1 MSDTVRTRRAASYK
15 EAVEW
20 VANCA
25 DDIDDAVLA
34 RFVSDVFK
42 RPMDEVVAD
51 VRNVLNPKP
60 RGKRGRPAAG
70 TPEVESVAAAE

>member
-15 EAVEW
+15 EAVAW
-20 VANCA
+20 VANCE
-25 DDIDDAVLA
+25 DDVSDAVLA

-51 VRNVLNPKP
+51 VRAVLNPKP
-60 RGKRGRPAAG
+60 RGKRGRPSADG
-70 TPEVESVAAAE
+70 SEGVEASAE